1 MSELKTILVHLDAA
15 PNGTQRLQL
24 AQRLAQMHRARIE
37 VLYAVLPT
45 VLQFPYAFAGDA
57 QAASMLMAFE
67 TEQRDRARAGF
78 ERERKASAG
87 PGLAEADWHET
98 SDEPLR
104 AMTQRAW
111 AADLLLLA
119 QHDPDPKAC
128 SGLPPDFAA
137 AVLIDSGKPGLV
149 MPYIGAGP
157 MLGQS
162 TLIAWK
168 PTAEAARAVTAALPL
183 LQRTQKVHVAVWD
196 EASAPGAAPPAVAI
210 EPYLRNHGI
219 AAIVHRCGRPGHDL
233 GGLLLSLAADLQA
246 DMLVM
251 GCYGHGRAREWLL
264 GGVTRSVLQSM
275 TLPVLMAH

>member
-1 MSELKTILVHLDAA
+1 MTELKTILVHVDAA
-15 PNGTQRLQL
+15 PNVVQRLQL

-67 TEQRDRARAGF
+67 TEQRERARATF
-78 ERERKASAG
+78 ERERKATA
-87 PGLAEADWHET
+87 GLAEATWHEAT
-98 SDEPLR
+98 DEPLH
-104 AMTQRAW
+104 AMKQLAW
-111 AADLLLLA
+111 SADLLLLA
-119 QHDPDPKAC
+119 QHDPDPKAY

-149 MPYIGAGP
+149 MPYVGAGP
-157 MLGQS
+157 SLGQ
-162 TLIAWK
+162 TALIAWK
-168 PTAEAARAVTAALPL
+168 PTAESARAVTAALPL
-183 LQRTQKVHVAVWD
+183 LQRAQKVYVTVWD
-196 EASAPGAAPPAVAI
+196 EATESDAPPPAVAI
-210 EPYLRNHGI
+210 ESYLRSHGI
-219 AAIVHRCGRPGHDL
+219 APIVHRGGRPGRDL
-233 GGLLLSLAADLQA
+233 GELLLSLAADLQA
-246 DMLVM
+246 DLLVM